1 VALSELL
8 FVADNL
14 AYFSY
19 QQLDEPLFVM
29 NQIDMIVTT
38 SGSLV
43 LDMFSEVTI
52 TALLELLHRVP
63 TGQGKLE
70 KVREFEWSGKGQ
82 GKLFFWKSL
91 GK

>member
-1 VALSELL
+1 VCVHQVALSELL

-29 NQIDMIVTT
+29 NQIDVIVST

-43 LDMFSEVTI
+43 LDMFNEASVTVLLGLTFISANNYSHETIIVTI
-52 TALLELLHRVP
+52 ITV
-63 TGQGKLE
+63 
-70 KVREFEWSGKGQ
+70 
-82 GKLFFWKSL
+82 
-91 GK
+91 

>member
-1 VALSELL
+1 MALSELL

-29 NQIDMIVTT
+29 KEIDVIVTT

-43 LDMFSEVTI
+43 LDTFTEVTL
-52 TALLELLHRVP
+52 TALLELFRLVITIISAKNYWH
-63 TGQGKLE
+63 KI
-70 KVREFEWSGKGQ
+70 
-82 GKLFFWKSL
+82 
-91 GK
+91 